1 MNNRRLDDFTGTIEQ
16 YVAYLEAQVLK
27 FRAIL
32 VGQGHNLSSPP
43 LSPVLLLLEEEPT
56 CFICFSQI
64 PVHHH
69 LGIYSPILPLEEGYR
84 IQAFS
89 RYPYLVQQVMSPAS
103 SFVALKLPH

>member
-43 LSPVLLLLEEEPT
+43 LSPVLLLLDED
-56 CFICFSQI
+56 
-64 PVHHH
+64 
-69 LGIYSPILPLEEGYR
+69 PLV
-84 IQAFS
+84 S
-89 RYPYLVQQVMSPAS
+89 HAS
-103 SFVALKLPH
+103 LRSLYIII